1 VSTTT
6 HTERQYWLWV
16 TRPEYYLDDDG
27 NDREDLDPTNGN
39 DTDGWWTC
47 HENTQRGDLV
57 FLWRTAPRK
66 DIGYL
71 IQAASDAYSIAD
83 DRYAVQHRWDYGCD
97 YQVLYK
103 FKNPV
108 NIQDLHN
115 DPRFHD
121 LPAYRG
127 RFQRRVFRIPPEY
140 WKKLNEL
147 ASQKNVDYREF
158 IETVQQEAVFKSI
171 ALEEQLEE
179 ALVQNLSLLKK
190 FGYDL
195 ELYIDP
201 DTGRTGRQ
209 FVCKGNGGRIDLLCY
224 DRREKRYVV
233 IELKNVKASQN
244 TIGQICN
251 YMGWV
256 QDRIAGQVPV
266 IGLVISR
273 GCDAKFESASR
284 VTKHVFSLDIEQL
297 GFR

>member
-6 HTERQYWLWV
+6 RTERQYWLWV

-27 NDREDLDPTNGN
+27 NDREDLDPTGGN

-47 HENTQRGDLV
+47 HKNTQRGDLV
-57 FLWRTAPRK
+57 FLWRTTPRK
-66 DIGYL
+66 DVGYL
-71 IQAASDAYSIAD
+71 IQAASDAYSITD
-83 DRYAVQHRWDYGCD
+83 DRYAAQHGWDYGCD

-115 DPRFHD
+115 APRFHD
-121 LPAYRG
+121 WPAYRG
-127 RFQRRVFRIPPEY
+127 RFQRRVFGIPLEY

-147 ASQKNVDYREF
+147 ASQKNVDYQGF
-158 IETVQQEAVFKSI
+158 IETVQQEVVFKSI

-195 ELYIDP
+195 ELYVDP
-201 DTGRTGRQ
+201 DIGTTGRQ

-224 DRREKRYVV
+224 DRKGKRYVV
-233 IELKNVKASQN
+233 IELKNVRANQN
-244 TIGQICN
+244 AIGQISN

-256 QDRIAGQVPV
+256 KDRIAGQIPV

-273 GCDAKFESASR
+273 GCDAKFESALR
-284 VTKHVFSLDIEQL
+284 VTDYIFNLDIKQL